1 MIDAKQADPIIIVGV
16 DPGKTTAVS
25 VIEVN
30 IKANRWKLRERAAYG
45 PVTDGASLAELL
57 VRLRVKMRDQ
67 ELPVAKC
74 AMEQLMAYTTS
85 AQEKAEAQGIVR
97 LAAHYENVTMQTYS
111 PTTVRAMVVGH
122 GHAKESD
129 IKVALRQHL
138 GLERA
143 KKGEGWQTHDYDAL
157 AVALCCAVQEEFLK
171 SIQPQEVSSA
181 QTVVHQTEPKRK
193 SPAY

>member
-1 MIDAKQADPIIIVGV
+1 VIDAKQADPIIIVGV
-16 DPGKTTAVS
+16 DPGKTTGIV

-30 IKANRWKLRERAAYG
+30 IKANRWKLLDRAAYG
-45 PVTDGASLAELL
+45 PTTDGATLAALL

-67 ELPVAKC
+67 NTVVAKC
-74 AMEQLMAYTTS
+74 AMEQLMAYTNS
-85 AQEKAEAQGIVR
+85 AQEKAEAQAIVR

-171 SIQPQEVSSA
+171 SIQPQGESA
-181 QTVVHQTEPKRK
+181 ISAPAPARK
-193 SPAY
+193 SPQN